1 MEKTKIQKISQLITR
16 LPGVRS
22 IGIIGDPGCDGL
34 GTYNMKVYAGVLE
47 KSAKDDIT
55 MVVGDLVPEG
65 TNTYYNT
72 ICSLTETVAENDV
85 YVLRGNHDTG
95 TYKDFF
101 GLQNYALLLEDYAV
115 IVLDNALRTFEEEG
129 LQLLSRVLEMEEVKQ
144 AVVFFHIPVPNH
156 FILNCVS
163 EEEFE
168 RLEDEGDDKG
178 GNDGVFKVDASVG
191 EKFEDDCTKCSKYEN
206 FSNYLPNKRTNDEVF
221 GEELG
226 GLVDRKREDDG
237 A

>member
-1 MEKTKIQKISQLITR
+1 MHVLHAVTRRDAVEQDDPRQIEPQKRERDDADGAVEYGIV
-16 LPGVRS
+16 GV
-22 IGIIGDPGCDGL
+22 GAEGD
-34 GTYNMKVYAGVLE
+34 VEV
-47 KSAKDDIT
+47 
-55 MVVGDLVPEG
+55 
-65 TNTYYNT
+65 
-72 ICSLTETVAENDV
+72 ET
-85 YVLRGNHDTG
+85 
-95 TYKDFF
+95 
-101 GLQNYALLLEDYAV
+101 
-115 IVLDNALRTFEEEG
+115 
-129 LQLLSRVLEMEEVKQ
+129 
-144 AVVFFHIPVPNH
+144 
-156 FILNCVS
+156 